1 MLRCNKARRPRKP
14 EPEEPVMAT
23 KKSAPKSA
31 DKALDQMTDTA
42 ADAIAAFTDPAA
54 FADAARD
61 QYETALKS
69 FNDGAEKIRLQTEET
84 MTTARESF
92 ETASE
97 RLRAVSV
104 DAMTAAREEMTE
116 AVDFANELAKAKSI
130 TDALEI
136 QRDYWTR
143 LFETRVERARA
154 MHEASVEA
162 TRDAFEPFNRSFTTA
177 FSFTPAFDKFF
188 PFGAK

>member
-1 MLRCNKARRPRKP
+1 
-14 EPEEPVMAT
+14 MAT
-23 KKSAPKSA
+23 KKPAPKSA
-31 DKALDQMTDTA
+31 DQTIDQMTETA
-42 ADAIAAFTDPAA
+42 VDAIAAFADPAA

-69 FNDGAEKIRLQTEET
+69 FNDSAEKIRVQTEET

-92 ETASE
+92 EAAGE
-97 RLRAVSV
+97 RMRAVSV

-116 AVDFANELAKAKSI
+116 ALDFANELARAKSI
-130 TDALEI
+130 SAALEI

-154 MHEASVEA
+154 VHEASVEA

-177 FSFTPAFDKFF
+177 FSFAPAFDKFF
-188 PFGAK
+188 PFGLK